1 MKNNIVYTLLL
12 SVSLLLGSCENNFDA
27 QIYGQLSTA
36 SFPKTAAE
44 YEDYMLSSYLP
55 FQCKWSYVWGDGGT
69 NYPWYTPASGIY
81 HGFDMCSDQEAEWNI
96 ANNSQLW
103 TDMSRCYFENLKT
116 ATKNSTGTG
125 GYNHFEK
132 VRDISRMTK
141 VIGDLEAAT
150 VLTDTRKRELLGE
163 VRLLR
168 GLMMYYLL
176 HYYGPLPVILDP
188 ALIGNTEAENNLV
201 RPSLTEMT
209 QYITDDLLFATE
221 NAPEKQSE
229 RGRMTADYARFCLMR
244 HYLNEGAHMS
254 GYYEKAYNMYSQ
266 FTGNYSLFT
275 TGNNP
280 YIDQFKQANNWNSE
294 VIMALSVDPKATGG
308 NTAGSF
314 NCFMVY
320 SLPKDCAA
328 TDSDGNPTPF
338 LNGKGWGQYLN
349 VSKLFYETYEQDD
362 LRKASV
368 ITSYYSTSYNSWVT
382 SNDIGS
388 KWSGFIL
395 NKYPIEVKSQ
405 YQPGNI
411 PLARWADV
419 LLMYAE
425 ADVRKSNTVTANA
438 INNVNLVRHRA
449 GLGDLPTSAT
459 SSVSAFMDALLI
471 ERGHEL
477 LFEGCRKID
486 LIRFNK
492 YYTTMSA
499 FGASRTPT
507 SQYIPLPDY
516 AVQLAKNAGK
526 TLTQYFTRDD
536 YDGPAK

>member
-1 MKNNIVYTLLL
+1 MKKNILYALL
-12 SVSLLLGSCENNFDA
+12 VGGAMLLGSCENNFDA
-27 QIYGQLSTA
+27 QIYGKLSTLT
-36 SFPKTAAE
+36 FPSTADE

-55 FQCKWSYVWGDGGT
+55 FQNKWSYTWGDGT
-69 NYPWYTPASGIY
+69 NYPWYIPSNGIY
-81 HGFDMCSDQEAEWNI
+81 HGFDTCTDEEAEWNI
-96 ANNSQLW
+96 AANRQFW
-103 TDMSRCYFENLKT
+103 TDMTRCYFENLKT
-116 ATKNSTGTG
+116 ITKNSSSGT
-125 GYNHFEK
+125 NHFEK
-132 VRDISRMTK
+132 LRDVSRMTRI
-141 VIGDLEAAT
+141 VGDLEAAT
-150 VLTDTRKRELLGE
+150 TLAETRKKELLGE

-176 HYYGPLPVILDP
+176 HYYGPVPVILDP

-201 RPSLTEMT
+201 RPTLDEMAG
-209 QYITDDLLFATE
+209 YITDDFLFATE
-221 NAPEKQSE
+221 NAPETQSE
-229 RGRMTADYARFCLMR
+229 KGRVTADYARFCLMR

-254 GYYEKAYNMYSQ
+254 GYYEKAYNLYSQ
-266 FTGNYSLFT
+266 FKGNYSLFKS
-275 TGNNP
+275 GDNP

-294 VIMALSVDPKATGG
+294 VIMALSVDPQATGG

-328 TDSDGNPTPF
+328 TDGDGNATPF
-338 LNGKGWGQYLN
+338 LAGKGWGQYLN
-349 VSKLFYETYEQDD
+349 VSKQFYDTYEEDD

-368 ITSYYSTSYNSWVT
+368 ITSYYSTSYKCMVT
-382 SNDIGS
+382 SDDIGS
-388 KWSGFIL
+388 KWSGYIL
-395 NKYPIEVKSQ
+395 NKYPIEVKNQ

-425 ADVRKSNTVTANA
+425 ADVRKSSSVTTNA
-438 INNVNLVRHRA
+438 IDCVNQVRNRA
-449 GLGDLPTSAT
+449 GLDNLPASAT
-459 SSVSAFMDALLI
+459 ASVAAFLDALLA

-499 FGASRTPT
+499 FGPSRTPT
-507 SQYIPLPDY
+507 SQYVPLPDY
-516 AVQLAKNAGK
+516 AVQLAEQVGK
-526 TLTQYFTRDD
+526 KLEQYFTRDD
-536 YDGPAK
+536 YDGPKK

>member
-1 MKNNIVYTLLL
+1 MKKSIVYTLLI
-12 SVSLLLGSCENNFDA
+12 SGSILLGSCENNFDA
-27 QIYGQLSTA
+27 QIYGKLSTM
-36 SFPKTAAE
+36 SFPSTADE
-44 YEDYMLSSYLP
+44 YEEYMLSSYLP
-55 FQCKWSYVWGDGGT
+55 FQNKWSYTWGDGT
-69 NYPWYTPASGIY
+69 NYPWYIPANGIY
-81 HGFDMCSDQEAEWNI
+81 HGFDTCTDMEAEWNI
-96 ANNSQLW
+96 ANNRQFW
-103 TDMSRCYFENLKT
+103 TDMTRCYFENLKT
-116 ATKNSTGTG
+116 ITKDSSSGV
-125 GYNHFEK
+125 NHFEK
-132 VRDISRMTK
+132 IRDVSRMTK
-141 VIGDLEAAT
+141 VIGDLESAT
-150 VLTDTRKRELLGE
+150 TLTDTRKRELLGE

-176 HYYGPLPVILDP
+176 HYYGPVPVILDP
-188 ALIGNTEAENNLV
+188 TQIGNIEAESNLV
-201 RPSLTEMT
+201 RPSLSEMT
-209 QYITDDLLFATE
+209 QYITDDLLYATE
-221 NAPEKQSE
+221 NAPEKQIE
-229 RGRMTADYARFCLMR
+229 KGRVTADYARFCLMR
-244 HYLNEGAHMS
+244 HYLNEGAHTD
-254 GYYEKAYNMYSQ
+254 GYYEKAYNLYSE
-266 FTGNYSLFT
+266 FKGNYSLFSS
-275 TGNNP
+275 GANP

-328 TDSDGNPTPF
+328 TDGDGNATPF

-349 VSKLFYETYEQDD
+349 VSKPFYETYEEDD

-382 SNDIGS
+382 SEDIGS

-395 NKYPIEVKSQ
+395 NKYPIEVNSQ

-438 INNVNLVRHRA
+438 VSNVNLVRHRA
-449 GLGDLPTSAT
+449 GLGDLSAAAT
-459 SSVSAFMDALLI
+459 SSVDAFMDALLA

-492 YYTTMSA
+492 YYTIMSA
-499 FGASRTPT
+499 FGESRTPT
-507 SQYIPLPDY
+507 SQYVPIPDY
-516 AVQLAKNAGK
+516 AIQLATQAGK

-536 YDGPAK
+536 YDGPKK